1 MPKQLILVFALL
13 FQTLASDAQIVTKV
27 YHKSEATCYWS
38 HVLHE
43 DYLLELF
50 NDSTSKL
57 SVYRSTSSNI
67 KPPATI
73 TFPGTYSLDADTL
86 KITYLSQPAVFENI
100 ISTPPLPAVLIV
112 TDSSLQSPEKLIPA
126 LRLSS
131 ISVSIKLKNDFEK
144 KLKQT
149 TFSIPKKAGNAKLSL
164 MQ

>member
-13 FQTLASDAQIVTKV
+13 FQTLASDAQIVTKI

-50 NDSTSKL
+50 NDSTIKL
-57 SVYRSTSSNI
+57 SVYRSTSGNI
-67 KPPATI
+67 KPPTII
-73 TFPGTYSLDADTL
+73 TFPGTYSLDADTM
-86 KITYLSQPAVFENI
+86 KITYLSQPTVFENS
-100 ISTPPLPAVLIV
+100 ISTPPLPSFLIV
-112 TDSSLQSPEKLIPA
+112 TDSTLQSPEKLIPA
-126 LRLSS
+126 LHLSS
-131 ISVSIKLKNDFEK
+131 ISVSTRLKNDFEK

-149 TFSIPKKAGNAKLSL
+149 TFLIPKKVGNPKLSL